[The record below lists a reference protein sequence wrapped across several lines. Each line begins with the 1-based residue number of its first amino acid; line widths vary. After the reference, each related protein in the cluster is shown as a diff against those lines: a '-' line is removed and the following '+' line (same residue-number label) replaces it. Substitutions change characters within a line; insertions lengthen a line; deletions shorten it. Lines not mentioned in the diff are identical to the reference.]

1 VGSAEAKINP
11 SRRHG
16 DTEKNLDSA
25 SSMRRIAVE
34 DHGQLARVT
43 FTHPPLNVIDFQMMD
58 VLLAALQQL
67 EQRREISEVIIGG
80 DERGFSA
87 GVDVAVH
94 TPDLIRT
101 MLQKFHGL
109 ILALVKFP
117 KITIAQVHGACFGG
131 GAELAMVCDMCFTT
145 PDAKWGFPEITLGC
159 YPPVACTALAALVG
173 QKRAADLVFTG
184 RTFRG
189 EDAAEWG
196 LANDAHLEGE
206 LQKAIQ
212 RTVDHILKLSPA
224 ALAVAKKAF
233 YAWDSM
239 HLDKGLARA
248 EKIYL
253 EELMQTEDVKEGI
266 EAWMEKRK
274 PVWTGK

>member
-1 VGSAEAKINP
+1 MNTSPVFSQRILVEIQGS
-11 SRRHG
+11 
-16 DTEKNLDSA
+16 
-25 SSMRRIAVE
+25 
-34 DHGQLARVT
+34 LARIVLA
-43 FTHPPLNVIDFQMMD
+43 HPPLNVIDFQMMD
-58 VLLAALQQL
+58 ELLAALQQL
-67 EQRREISEVIIGG
+67 EQQKEVSVIIISGG
-80 DERGFSA
+80 QRAFSA

-94 TPDLIRT
+94 TPELVQT
-101 MLQKFHGL
+101 MLQKFHSV
-109 ILALVKFP
+109 ILALTKFP
-117 KITIAQVHGACFGG
+117 KITIAEVRSACLGG

-184 RTFRG
+184 RTFSG
-189 EDAAEWG
+189 QEAAAWG
-196 LANDAHLEGE
+196 LANESHPEGE
-206 LQKAIQ
+206 LQQAIQ
-212 RTVDHILKLSPA
+212 RTVDHLLKLSPA

-266 EAWMEKRK
+266 AAWMEKRK
-274 PVWTGK
+274 PIWKAK